1 MTELI
6 TLASGEQCTEEELRA
21 SVRAIVLEVAPN
33 PAGAEV
39 EGPVSLIDQLEYN
52 SLALLELAFTLED
65 EHDLMPIDEET
76 ARAMMTLEDI
86 QSHIVRELR
95 ERTERAAATLG
106 R

>member
-6 TLASGEQCTEEELRA
+6 TLASGEHCTEPELRA
-21 SVRAIVLEVAPN
+21 SVRAVVLEIAPN

-39 EGPVSLIDQLEYN
+39 EGPVSLIDHLEFN

-65 EHDLMPIDEET
+65 EHDLTPIDEET
-76 ARAMMTLEDI
+76 ARAMATVEDI
-86 QSHIVRELR
+86 ENHIVRELR

-106 R
+106 A